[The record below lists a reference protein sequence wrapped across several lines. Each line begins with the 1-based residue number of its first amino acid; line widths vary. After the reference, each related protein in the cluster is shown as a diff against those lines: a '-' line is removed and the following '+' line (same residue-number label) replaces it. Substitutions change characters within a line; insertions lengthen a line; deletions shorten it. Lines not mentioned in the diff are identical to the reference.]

1 MAGRWATPIKDREE
15 ARKTLN
21 SMGLSFHICEFLG
34 MIFAVIGLIAAAM
47 NRALGLEPLYW
58 FLLAIAAFL
67 AGIPMLVTWALAMN
81 FLGIGGKGKE

>member
-1 MAGRWATPIKDREE
+1 
-15 ARKTLN
+15 
-21 SMGLSFHICEFLG
+21 

-81 FLGIGGKGKE
+81 LLGIGGKGKE